1 MITAHHKEYETL
13 IRNLE
18 EMSNL
23 TEDEFKEFS
32 NRYYAKVLMHN
43 AKLAIE
49 ELDAYKNSLNLYF
62 VVYSKHEG
70 KEWSGYAGYIFA
82 KKKEDIEPLLSIQC
96 DADVTVCSIESV
108 DIREGSVL
116 YGRRWISADGKL

>member
-1 MITAHHKEYETL
+1 MITAHHKEYEML
-13 IRNLE
+13 VQNLE
-18 EMSNL
+18 TMSNL
-23 TEDEFKEFS
+23 TEDDFKEFS
-32 NRYYAKVLMHN
+32 NRYYARAVMHD

-82 KKKEDIEPLLSIQC
+82 KQKDDIEQLLKVQC
-96 DADVTVCSIESV
+96 DTDITIRSIESV
-108 DIREGSVL
+108 DVQEGTIL
-116 YGRRWISADGKL
+116 YGERWRKR